1 MTGNWANWNRIID
14 KIFIMVS
21 IIYILM
27 RNVASELKE
36 IGIVLGGSTPSYAPV
51 QLRKDVEDIVEEQ
64 QLAVIEDSKYPGKLF
79 IGVLRGIKRLDP
91 ILRGNVRT
99 PYVEYHEYWSQA
111 YPEMSYTNVYVSL
124 CSIIDPNN
132 KKIENCR
139 IAPHPNSK
147 VYVMTKGASILN
159 KIEEAIRKTVQEEI
173 CVGEQKYSGLKLP
186 LNAYYARCHIGVYGA
201 TGMGKSRL
209 VKALVDELV
218 KSYSIIIFDH
228 TGVDYTPFYDHVISS
243 KDIEIG
249 ADVLSSV
256 VLDMARLDRTTY
268 STYMDVACMVFLKQL
283 KGEKVELEVGKKSFR
298 VEDSTKEPLEEF
310 INVADGVMAT
320 LGARDTTRAKARLFL
335 SEYMDKNFI
344 DEVVNKRKKSPKEIV
359 QQALKLKGK
368 SPLVINLGD
377 DTEIAVKRGIVY
389 DIISATWNIVK
400 ENRNPL
406 NLGFVIDEAQNYA
419 GEYTYPTNRI
429 IEMTAREGRKW
440 GLFVILASQRV
451 SRDISASIRANI
463 NTVFF
468 SKLQATGD
476 LREISGFLDIG
487 GIEEND
493 LALLESRD
501 FFVAGLMNPLRVP
514 MLLRVREV
522 S

>member
-1 MTGNWANWNRIID
+1 MSELT
-14 KIFIMVS
+14 
-21 IIYILM
+21 
-27 RNVASELKE
+27 SELKE
-36 IGIVLGGSTPSYAPV
+36 VGIVLGGSTPSYAPV
-51 QLRKDVEDIVEEQ
+51 QLRKDVEDTVEEQ
-64 QLAVIEDSKYPGKLF
+64 QLAVIEDSKYLGKLF

-124 CSIIDPNN
+124 CSVIDLENR
-132 KKIENCR
+132 KIENCR

-159 KIEEAIRKTVQEEI
+159 EIEEAIRKTVQEEI

-186 LNAYYARCHIGVYGA
+186 LNAYYARCHIGVFGA

-218 KSYSIIIFDH
+218 KNYAIIIFDH
-228 TGVDYTPFYDHVISS
+228 TGVDYTPFYNEDFVISS
-243 KDIEIG
+243 KDIEIS
-249 ADVLSSV
+249 ADAMSSV
-256 VLDMARLDRTTY
+256 VLDMARLDRSTY
-268 STYMDVACMVFLKQL
+268 STYMDIACMVFLKLL
-283 KGEKVELEVGKKSFR
+283 KGEEIPDSLADLRLRFEEPKQSKLILDEFE
-298 VEDSTKEPLEEF
+298 EDSLEMF
-310 INVADGVMAT
+310 IDVIRKVMST
-320 LGARDTTRAKARLFL
+320 LNARPYTILKAELFIK
-335 SEYMDKNFI
+335 EYMDKIFI
-344 DEVVNKRKKSPKEIV
+344 DEVVNRRKKSPKEIV
-359 QQALKLKGK
+359 QQALELRGK
-368 SPLVINLGD
+368 SPLVVNLGD

-389 DIISATWNIVK
+389 DIISTAWEIVK
-400 ENRNPL
+400 ESRNPL
-406 NLGFVIDEAQNYA
+406 DLGFVIDEAQNYA

-451 SRDISASIRANI
+451 SRDISTSIRANI

-514 MLLRVREV
+514 MLLRVKEV

>member
-1 MTGNWANWNRIID
+1 M
-14 KIFIMVS
+14 
-21 IIYILM
+21 
-27 RNVASELKE
+27 
-36 IGIVLGGSTPSYAPV
+36 
-51 QLRKDVEDIVEEQ
+51 VEEQ
-64 QLAVIEDSKYPGKLF
+64 QLAIIEDDKYTGKLF

-91 ILRGNVRT
+91 ILRGNVRI

-124 CSIIDPNN
+124 CSVIDPDN

-186 LNAYYARCHIGVYGA
+186 LNAYYARCHIGVFGA

-218 KSYSIIIFDH
+218 KNYAIIIFDH
-228 TGVDYTPFYDHVISS
+228 TGVDYTPFYNVNYVISS
-243 KDIEIG
+243 KNIEIS

-268 STYMDVACMVFLKQL
+268 PTYMDVACMVFLKQL
-283 KGEKVELEVGKKSFR
+283 KGENVKLEVGRRSLR
-298 VEDSTKEPLEEF
+298 IDDLTDDPLEKF
-310 INVADGVMAT
+310 ISVADGVMAT
-320 LGARDTTRAKARLFL
+320 LGAKDTTRAKAKLFL
-335 SEYMDKNFI
+335 SEYMDKTFI
-344 DEVVNKRKKSPKEIV
+344 DEVVNKRKMSPKEIV

-389 DIISATWNIVK
+389 DIISAAWEIVK
-400 ENRNPL
+400 ECRNPL

-429 IEMTAREGRKW
+429 VEMTAREGRKW

-476 LREISGFLDIG
+476 LKEISGFLDIG

-501 FFVAGLMNPLRVP
+501 FFVAGLMNPLRIP
-514 MLLRVREV
+514 MLLRVKEV

>member
-1 MTGNWANWNRIID
+1 MSELT
-14 KIFIMVS
+14 
-21 IIYILM
+21 
-27 RNVASELKE
+27 SELKE
-36 IGIVLGGSTPSYAPV
+36 VGIVLGGSTPSYAPV
-51 QLRKDVEDIVEEQ
+51 QLRKDVEDTVEEQ
-64 QLAVIEDSKYPGKLF
+64 QLAIIKDNKYPGKLF

-124 CSIIDPNN
+124 CSVIDPNS

-147 VYVMTKGASILN
+147 VYVMTKKASILN
-159 KIEEAIRKTVQEEI
+159 EIEEAIRKTVQDDI
-173 CVGEQKYSGLKLP
+173 YVGEQKYSGLRLP
-186 LNAYYARCHIGVYGA
+186 LNAYYARCHIGVFGA

-209 VKALVDELV
+209 VKALVDELI
-218 KSYSIIIFDH
+218 KNYAIIIFDH
-228 TGVDYTPFYDHVISS
+228 TGVDYTPFYGEDYVISS
-243 KDIEIG
+243 KDIEIS
-249 ADVLSSV
+249 ADAMSSV
-256 VLDMARLDRTTY
+256 VLDMARLDRSTY
-268 STYMDVACMVFLKQL
+268 STYMDIACMVFLKLL
-283 KGEKVELEVGKKSFR
+283 KGEEIPDSLSDLKLRFEKSKQSMLILNEVE
-298 VEDSTKEPLEEF
+298 EDNLRKF
-310 INVADGVMAT
+310 IDVVRNVMRT
-320 LGARDTTRAKARLFL
+320 LNAKQHTILKAELFIK
-335 SEYMDKNFI
+335 EYMDKIFI
-344 DEVVNKRKKSPKEIV
+344 DEVVNRRKRSPREIV
-359 QQALKLKGK
+359 QQALELKGK

-389 DIISATWNIVK
+389 DIISAAWEIVK
-400 ENRNPL
+400 ESRNPL

-451 SRDISASIRANI
+451 SRDISTSIRANI